1 MPMPP
6 SDRRGLFGLGAAAA
20 ALAAAAPAAAQGTAP
35 AGSLQRIRDRGE
47 LRIGTPSTEPWFF
60 KDQRS
65 GEWHG
70 IGWGVGVVLAQ
81 ALGVRPV
88 AVETT
93 WGTAAAGLQTDQFD
107 VLFCMDATPERALA
121 LDFPPQAMFYYA
133 QAALLKDGVQA
144 RTWEELNKPELR
156 LGVILGTSPD
166 RDLTARMTRAQI
178 ERFPNGDE
186 AAAAFQAGRVD
197 ALSLFHPALVLLR
210 NRLRRGTI
218 VLPEPIRLSATSAG
232 VRRDPDKSWRDWLG
246 LSMDYL
252 YQTGATQKIYT
263 DYLAFRRID
272 PAGAPGLVREQWN
285 RPG

>member
-1 MPMPP
+1 MTMSP
-6 SDRRGLFGLGAAAA
+6 SDRRGLLGLGAATA
-20 ALAAAAPAAAQGTAP
+20 ALAATPAAAQGAG
-35 AGSLQRIRDRGE
+35 GSLQRIRDRGE
-47 LRIGTPSTEPWFF
+47 FRIGTPATEPWFF

-70 IGWGVGVVLAQ
+70 IGWGVGVALAQ
-81 ALGVRPV
+81 VLGVRPV

-121 LDFPPQAMFYYA
+121 LDFPSQAMFYYA
-133 QAALLKDGVQA
+133 QAALLKDGLAA
-144 RTWEELNKPELR
+144 RTWEDLNKPELR

-166 RDLTARMTRAQI
+166 RDLTARMNRAQI

-218 VLPEPIRLSATSAG
+218 VLPEPIRMSATSAG
-232 VRRDPDKSWRDWLG
+232 VRRDPDKSFRDWLG
-246 LSMDYL
+246 LSLDYL
-252 YQTGATQKIYT
+252 YTTGVTQKIYT

>member
-1 MPMPP
+1 MTMSP
-6 SDRRGLFGLGAAAA
+6 SDRRGLLGLGAATA
-20 ALAAAAPAAAQGTAP
+20 ALAATPAAAQG
-35 AGSLQRIRDRGE
+35 AGGLLQRIRDRGE
-47 LRIGTPSTEPWFF
+47 FRIGTPATEPWFF

-70 IGWGVGVVLAQ
+70 IGWGVGVALAQ
-81 ALGVRPV
+81 VLGVRPV

-121 LDFPPQAMFYYA
+121 LDFPSQAMFYYA
-133 QAALLKDGVQA
+133 QAALLKDGLAA
-144 RTWEELNKPELR
+144 RTWEDLNKPELR

-166 RDLTARMTRAQI
+166 RDLTARMNRAQI

-218 VLPEPIRLSATSAG
+218 VLPEPIRMSATSAG
-232 VRRDPDKSWRDWLG
+232 VRRDPDKSFRDWLG
-246 LSMDYL
+246 LSLDYL
-252 YQTGATQKIYT
+252 YTTGVTQKIYT